1 MLWKIF
7 GPEMKE
13 VRADWRKLRNEELR
27 GLYTSVYTMIKSNQ
41 RK

>member
-7 GPEMKE
+7 GPKMEE
-13 VRADWRKLRNEELR
+13 VRADWKKMCIEELH
-27 GLYTSVYTMIKSNQ
+27 GLYTSVYTM